1 MATSYPLFYNSIVTD
16 NVGDR
21 PYDADSFS
29 LWLSKFFTTGV
40 FAGEFAVTEV
50 SGMTVTV
57 SGGYVNINGKVMI
70 FDDKTFEL
78 DQASA
83 NSDRYDN
90 IVIERNDTD
99 RQFYFKVVKGTPG
112 SPAPSPTRTSGKY
125 QLVVARVHIRK
136 GATSIRRSDVEDTRS
151 YKSLCGIVAG
161 TVEEMDFEAFTAQ
174 FEAYFDE
181 FKTDNMDAFET
192 WFQTIQ
198 GILDEDVAGN
208 LQNEIDNDV
217 VKRADP
223 RITVD
228 PDVDPSSTLNPDGA
242 LFDIA
247 YRKFD
252 WRDAF
257 YADGNICYLKFLLK
271 YMVQKLYEHEEVKT
285 VCVAKN
291 NLTVP
296 GKTSSGMGTL
306 EIDFA
311 GDYDTEKY
319 YLWNVECTLNNAKLP
334 YMTAIGGFTNIS
346 AIGGSK
352 AIISNNASAWVN
364 YTGYFTLTLKRRS

>member
-1 MATSYPLFYNSIVTD
+1 MATSYPLFYNSIITD

-29 LWLSKFFTTGV
+29 LWLAKFFRTGV

-57 SGGYVNINGKVMI
+57 SGGYVNIDGKVMI
-70 FDDKTFEL
+70 FDEKTFEL

-83 NSDRYDN
+83 NNDRYDN
-90 IVIERNDTD
+90 IVVERNDTD

-125 QLVVARVHIRK
+125 QLVVARVRIRK

-346 AIGGSK
+346 TIGGSK